1 MRETKPPDARQLD
14 MRTFYALNVHRKD
27 GSWHRHLMA
36 GELPK
41 VGDTVPATLPGEE
54 VKAKVDRVTEPRLL
68 DESSEVAVKVQA
80 DEV

>member
-1 MRETKPPDARQLD
+1 
-14 MRTFYALNVHRKD
+14 
-27 GSWHRHLMA
+27 MA